1 MIFIFIMTIMIYFI
15 LIAWTWQSLAFFEKP
30 KRIAYIVIG
39 FIVMYVI
46 TFIVFQTTKSGL
58 QYQNE
63 QMQLDVQNI
72 IVLIFTGINGIIAMP
87 QLGRIL
93 DKIDGGEKEKGKK
106 RLIILLVIFI
116 ICLIIESGYMKNIQ
130 QGILSVYR
138 SNING

>member
-72 IVLIFTGINGIIAMP
+72 IVLIFTGINGIITMP

-93 DKIDGGEKEKGKK
+93 DKVDGGEKEKGKK

>member
-72 IVLIFTGINGIIAMP
+72 IVLIFTGINGIITMP

-93 DKIDGGEKEKGKK
+93 DKVDGGEKEKGKK
-106 RLIILLVIFI
+106 RLIILIVIFI